1 MNLVS
6 MAIEYIR
13 EFFPGLTPAQL
24 EQFETMMRLY
34 PEWNERINVISR
46 KDIGNLEV
54 QHILHSLAILKFI
67 RFAPGTEVIDI
78 GTGGGFPGLPLA
90 AAMPD
95 VHFHLIDR
103 IGKKLRVAEEVAKA
117 AGIENVTFQHGD
129 LGECRRKFDFAVSR
143 AVMPQPDLMRIAS
156 RVIADNPQRNAL
168 PNGLITPKG
177 GDLHGEIRPIAT
189 ATEIVDIHKWLP
201 LPFFDTKKIVYTSK

>member
-168 PNGLITPKG
+168 PNGLITLKG

>member
-1 MNLVS
+1 
-6 MAIEYIR
+6 
-13 EFFPGLTPAQL
+13 
-24 EQFETMMRLY
+24 
-34 PEWNERINVISR
+34 
-46 KDIGNLEV
+46 
-54 QHILHSLAILKFI
+54 
-67 RFAPGTEVIDI
+67 
-78 GTGGGFPGLPLA
+78 
-90 AAMPD
+90 MPD

-168 PNGLITPKG
+168 PNGLITLKG

>member
-78 GTGGGFPGLPLA
+78 GTGGGDA
-90 AAMPD
+90 
-95 VHFHLIDR
+95 
-103 IGKKLRVAEEVAKA
+103 
-117 AGIENVTFQHGD
+117 
-129 LGECRRKFDFAVSR
+129 
-143 AVMPQPDLMRIAS
+143 
-156 RVIADNPQRNAL
+156 
-168 PNGLITPKG
+168 
-177 GDLHGEIRPIAT
+177 
-189 ATEIVDIHKWLP
+189 
-201 LPFFDTKKIVYTSK
+201 